1 MNKLEV
7 QYIPVKDL
15 QVYKHNAKQHPKWQV
30 KKIAESIEKFGFN
43 DPIAVDEN
51 NVIIEGHGRY
61 LAAQELGKKK
71 VPCIVLEGL
80 TRAQKKAYIIAHNKL
95 NMDTG
100 FDIEELRRELKSI
113 DMDELNIDFLD
124 FDSSLLS
131 DDLDVND
138 EDFIQGN
145 EYVKKKYTIKIECNS
160 EKQMEKRKAKLRKA
174 GWI

>member
-1 MNKLEV
+1 MSELKIEYLP
-7 QYIPVKDL
+7 IKDIKP
-15 QVYKHNAKQHPKWQV
+15 YKNNVKQHPQWQID
-30 KKIAESIEKFGFN
+30 KIIKSIEKFGFN
-43 DPIAVDEN
+43 DPIAIDEN
-51 NVIIEGHGRY
+51 GIIIEGHGRY
-61 LAAQELGKKK
+61 LASKQMGKKK
-71 VPCIVLEGL
+71 VPCIVLDDL
-80 TRAQKKAYIIAHNKL
+80 TKAQKKAYIIAHNKL

-100 FDIEELRRELKSI
+100 FDMEELRRELKSI

-145 EYVKKKYTIKIECNS
+145 EYVKKKYTIKIECDS